1 VALDQ
6 LSEVVDQLVSPN
18 LTVTLFGKDLLVGR
32 DLVDGAH
39 DALSLDMVTK
49 DRSSKLAVGKSAIT
63 VKVE

>member
-1 VALDQ
+1 VALDL
-6 LSEVVDQLVSPN
+6 LSEVFDQLVSPN

-39 DALSLDMVTK
+39 YSLSLDVVTK
-49 DRSSKLAVGKSAIT
+49 DRSSKLTVGKSAIT